1 VAYKTILVF
10 LPCGRKHSCK
20 NIRKIV

>member
-10 LPCGRKHSCK
+10 LPYGRKHSCK

>member
-10 LPCGRKHSCK
+10 LPYGRKRRYK